1 MLSVEDKKAL
11 AAGKTLER
19 PIRHDGEYCVA
30 GFNCTTNRMTFIPCR
45 EIQAPEYVF
54 NARMSEEQQ
63 EEYKRGR
70 KVHLDNCHY
79 YGNDNTFSCDV
90 QYDTHTRDYRTT
102 GHHYQRPYVPD
113 YLARQLDDTRM
124 RMLLAYEPISGKGL
138 TDRNGMPLKRDI
150 CIDRNTNGVT
160 YVSLRRMEQEKAQA
174 QAQSQQQAGKQAAG
188 APVQSENDMHVDND
202 IPEQSQSRGH
212 RR

>member
-1 MLSVEDKKAL
+1 
-11 AAGKTLER
+11 
-19 PIRHDGEYCVA
+19 
-30 GFNCTTNRMTFIPCR
+30 
-45 EIQAPEYVF
+45 
-54 NARMSEEQQ
+54 
-63 EEYKRGR
+63 
-70 KVHLDNCHY
+70 
-79 YGNDNTFSCDV
+79 
-90 QYDTHTRDYRTT
+90 
-102 GHHYQRPYVPD
+102 
-113 YLARQLDDTRM
+113 M

-202 IPEQSQSRGH
+202 IPEHSRSRGH